1 MKRKNNVLF
10 LSLLF
15 FAISPIRLFAQS
27 SEVEMADSMH
37 ANGKI
42 YVVVAVVSIVLLALL
57 IFLMIIDK
65 RVRKLENAK
74 TKE

>member
-1 MKRKNNVLF
+1 MIRKNNVLF

-15 FAISPIRLFAQS
+15 FSINPLRLFAQTS
-27 SEVEMADSMH
+27 DVEMADSMH
-37 ANGKI
+37 AYGKI